1 MATFYCA
8 LLFCFMLQL
17 LAWRLT
23 WEKSILKI
31 VREIFLRPD
40 ILIGYLKY
48 VRGITEKLANGN

>member
-1 MATFYCA
+1 
-8 LLFCFMLQL
+8 MLQL